1 MTSML
6 ITNSR
11 LLKTLHLIY
20 TQNCNSSTIFLL
32 DYLSTMEG
40 ERSSDRLA
48 DVSDVVDVNLERSR
62 DRLQRSENKR
72 RSEKTQN
79 SRRSRSENDDNTSDK
94 GSRY

>member
-1 MTSML
+1 
-6 ITNSR
+6 
-11 LLKTLHLIY
+11 
-20 TQNCNSSTIFLL
+20 
-32 DYLSTMEG
+32 MEG
-40 ERSSDRLA
+40 ESSSDRLA

-94 GSRY
+94 GSRYQPSNLIYILIAEADQCN

>member
-1 MTSML
+1 ML